1 MHEREKMDK
10 IIKIDGKDVKF
21 RATARTPRLY
31 RGIIGRDMIQDMN
44 KLSKAY
50 NKAASVKPDATEEE
64 KMEAQLSATDLEIFE
79 NAAYIMARHATPDDI
94 PNNPDD
100 WLDTFNMFS
109 IYEILPQLLELW
121 ALNNKTTSHSK
132 KK

>member
-1 MHEREKMDK
+1 MDNT
-10 IIKIDGKDVKF
+10 IEIDGREVKF

-44 KLSKAY
+44 QLRKAY
-50 NKAASVKPDATEEE
+50 NEAAKAKE
-64 KMEAQLSATDLEIFE
+64 KGEDAQLSVVDLEIFE

-94 PNNPDD
+94 EPSPDE
-100 WLDTFNMFS
+100 WLDGFNMFS
-109 IYEILPQLLELW
+109 IYKVLPELLKLW
-121 ALNNKTTSHSK
+121 AMNEATTAIPK

>member
-1 MHEREKMDK
+1 MDR
-10 IIKIDGKDVKF
+10 IITIDGKDVKF

-44 KLSKAY
+44 QLRKAY
-50 NKAASVKPDATEEE
+50 AEAVASKEGRGDVE
-64 KMEAQLSATDLEIFE
+64 LSMIDLEIFE

-94 PNNPDD
+94 EPTADE
-100 WLDTFNMFS
+100 WLDGFNMFS
-109 IYEILPQLLELW
+109 IYQVLPELLKLW
-121 ALNNKTTSHSK
+121 AMNEATTSTPK

>member
-1 MHEREKMDK
+1 
-10 IIKIDGKDVKF
+10 
-21 RATARTPRLY
+21 
-31 RGIIGRDMIQDMN
+31 MIQDMN

-50 NKAASVKPDATEEE
+50 NKAASVKPDETEEE

-109 IYEILPQLLELW
+109 IYEVLPQLLELW

>member
-50 NKAASVKPDATEEE
+50 NEAASVKPDATEEE
-64 KMEAQLSATDLEIFE
+64 KMKAQLSATDLEIFE

-94 PNNPDD
+94 PNNPDE

-109 IYEILPQLLELW
+109 IYEVLPQLLKLW